1 MSENN
6 GTVYSVENNPT
17 KLPQQ
22 EALNA
27 LIGSFQDKLNSLKV
41 KQAELAAANSQE
53 DSLGLLGSDPTSTYS
68 HIEEALKQGLHI
80 LELVKLEL
88 EAAPDPNGFTAA
100 ASILS
105 SIQPLFREFTS
116 IWNKQLDFQNRV
128 NLESIKLKNQKE
140 LEDHKMALKLKF
152 HQETREGN
160 STNTNQAI
168 PFSTKDFIDAIE
180 L

>member
-1 MSENN
+1 MSEEN
-6 GTVYSVENNPT
+6 TIYSVENNPT
-17 KLPQQ
+17 KLPQK

-41 KQAELAAANSQE
+41 KQAELAASNSQE
-53 DSLGLLGSDPTSTYS
+53 DSLGLLGSDPKSTYS

-88 EAAPDPNGFTAA
+88 EAAPDPNSFTAA
-100 ASILS
+100 ASIIS
-105 SIQPLFREFTS
+105 SIQPLFKEFTS

-128 NLESIKLKNQKE
+128 NLEAIKLKNKKE
-140 LEDHKMALKLKF
+140 LEEHKTALKIKF
-152 HQETREGN
+152 HNETREGATME
-160 STNTNQAI
+160 SKSI
-168 PFSTKDFIDAIE
+168 PFSTKDFIDAID